1 MKFIFKIVLISL
13 LVILTSSTVNA
24 QIENFRSRSE
34 LGFMVGGSY
43 YIGDL
48 NKYEHFNN
56 TNLSFGL
63 IYRFH
68 VNSRLA
74 LRGTLRYGTIEG
86 YDSESG
92 KADQIARNLSFE
104 SSIFEVAG
112 GLEFNYVNYKLGN
125 KEYFFTPY
133 MFIDIGVFKMDPQTD
148 YKGEMVSLQNI
159 GTEGQN
165 SELTSENA
173 YPLTQLVVPFG
184 IGFKINLGKRAA
196 VSLEYGIRKTFTD
209 YLDDVGKGD
218 YLNAAELAQQN
229 GNIAANLSDRS
240 SSEIQMTGSRGNA
253 ETKDWYSM
261 FGIMFT
267 FSLGNPDI
275 CFYR

>member
-13 LVILTSSTVNA
+13 LVILTSSIVNA

-165 SELTSENA
+165 SELTGENA
-173 YPLTQLVVPFG
+173 YPLTQLVIPFG
-184 IGFKINLGKRAA
+184 IGFKVNLGKRAA